1 MVPNGDGPVSAED
14 RKQINENY
22 DQIWPN
28 VKTNLSGHAITESS
42 ILTMSVTTEE
52 RERVFEQ
59 VWQTGNG
66 INFLFGT
73 LGDIATSDEANKE
86 AADFIRRNIK
96 QVVKDP
102 IKVRNLTP
110 LGAFNRRPVTVNG
123 YYETFNRDNVDVVNV
138 LNTPMEITPTGVK
151 LSDGTVYDL
160 DAIVFATDSAAV
172 DGMYHDISIIGESG
186 QSLQNHWVDGAKA
199 YLATAMSGF
208 PNMCG

>member
-1 MVPNGDGPVSAED
+1 
-14 RKQINENY
+14 
-22 DQIWPN
+22 
-28 VKTNLSGHAITESS
+28 
-42 ILTMSVTTEE
+42 MSVTTEE

-73 LGDIATSDEANKE
+73 FGDIATSDEANKE

-172 DGMYHDISIIGESG
+172 DGMYHDISIIGENG
-186 QSLQNHWVDGAKA
+186 QPLQNHWVDGAKA
-199 YLATAMSGF
+199 YLATAMSG
-208 PNMCG
+208 PLTNMPPLIETQVDFITSLIATAEAPKERMPIEAQNADTQPWPIVEVTH